1 MLHVLRNAR
10 MPIFLH
16 VKSNHIFT
24 VWQHMV
30 LLVIRQYEG
39 KSYRLFSE
47 WLVEAYYLRM
57 FLRLSHVPHFTTLQ
71 KFTERVNGTML
82 EKIISSFIIILTN
95 IRQIFVGVYSSGF
108 KATHA
113 SQYYAERVKLRRKYI
128 KLSLGADLLKQIICT
143 IKIRRAATRHDRI
156 DFRPFITRTSE
167 ILPLSVVVTA
177 DRGYDSVKTT
187 TFW

>member
-1 MLHVLRNAR
+1 

-16 VKSNHIFT
+16 RKSNHIFT

-71 KFTERVNGTML
+71 KFTERVNGTIL
-82 EKIISSFIIILTN
+82 ERIISSFIILTN
-95 IRQIFVGVYSSGF
+95 IRQIFVGVDSSGF

-128 KLSLGADLLKQIICT
+128 KLSLGADLLLKQIICT
-143 IKIRRAATRHDRI
+143 IKIRRAPTRHDSI
-156 DFRPFITRTSE
+156 DFRPLITKKDIRN
-167 ILPLSVVVTA
+167 LPLSVVFVVYYCTNIIL
-177 DRGYDSVKTT
+177 
-187 TFW
+187 